1 MYYTSVGDRL
11 ASLQTR
17 AYVSLHVV
25 HGLQTM
31 GHLVGTSQLLFH
43 NPIFS

>member
-1 MYYTSVGDRL
+1 MYYVSLGDRL

-25 HGLQTM
+25 HAVIMNNGSLS
-31 GHLVGTSQLLFH
+31 GDSLAS
-43 NPIFS
+43 FS